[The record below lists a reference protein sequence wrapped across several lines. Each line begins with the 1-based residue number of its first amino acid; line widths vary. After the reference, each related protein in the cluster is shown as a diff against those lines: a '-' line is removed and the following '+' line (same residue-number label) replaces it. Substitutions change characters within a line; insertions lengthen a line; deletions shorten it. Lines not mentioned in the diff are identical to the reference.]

1 MMKEWFKARTIWGAA
16 IETLSDAE
24 AGRLMKAIW
33 RYTMSGEQVELSGAE
48 KGIFAIVLMQLGQ
61 DEIQANEI
69 SKKRA
74 EAGSIGGKQKVANAT
89 FAVQEIANVA
99 NACNKNKNIDIDKD
113 KDKEKEIKEKEKR
126 FTPPTVDEV
135 RTYCQEK
142 GYSVDAETF
151 VNFYASK
158 GWKVGTTPMKN
169 WKACLVTWSKRDNR
183 ASPPAKKVVA
193 QEYSQRDYSDEQSDA
208 MRRMLAGVIT

>member
-1 MMKEWFKARTIWGAA
+1 MEYLKIWTNFR
-16 IETLSDAE
+16 EVMEPLSDAE
-24 AGRLMKAIW
+24 KGRLFDAMLLYAE
-33 RYTMSGEQVELSGAE
+33 TGEEPANFSGNERFLWAVAKRDIDRMAQKSETNRANGSKPKRTEAKVCEAE
-48 KGIFAIVLMQLGQ
+48 PI
-61 DEIQANEI
+61 EANRPI
-69 SKKRA
+69 
-74 EAGSIGGKQKVANAT
+74 
-89 FAVQEIANVA
+89 
-99 NACNKNKNIDIDKD
+99 NKNNINININ

-135 RTYCQEK
+135 RAYCQEK
-142 GYSVDAETF
+142 GYNVDAETF